1 MHRNINL
8 VAQIAVVFGS
18 LAALLLPG
26 CSPEEKASVQP
37 NQPTGTA
44 AAPETAAADTLAD
57 AMASWQAGNKDQ
69 AVKEFVNID
78 WNKTTALPESFALQR
93 SDAEFNA
100 MDKTAQAQQLAN
112 MLSEI
117 GDIKALCAHV
127 LAVAPASADSPK
139 YYNAVLKFADMLAN
153 QTTTMIPLK
162 NIAEDLKKSEQQA
175 VQTQLK

>member
-8 VAQIAVVFGS
+8 VAQIAVVFGL

-26 CSPEEKASVQP
+26 CSPDDKTPVQP
-37 NQPTGTA
+37 SQKSANTA
-44 AAPETAAADTLAD
+44 AVPETPAASSLAD
-57 AMASWQAGNKDQ
+57 ALASWQAGNQDQ

-78 WNKTTALPESFALQR
+78 WNKATALPESFALQR

-100 MDKTAQAQQLAN
+100 MDKTAQTQQMAN
-112 MLSEI
+112 MLSGI
-117 GDIKALCAHV
+117 GDIKTLCAHV

-153 QTTTMIPLK
+153 QKDTMIPLDK
-162 NIAEDLKKSEQQA
+162 IAEDLKKSVQQA
-175 VQTQLK
+175 QAKKK